1 MGKIK
6 FNLEFGGFYNSP
18 HENVINDAIR
28 NLFQDDID
36 FDSFYD
42 SDEYES
48 IDWKSVHTQYCK
60 IYIDILNHEL
70 DLNLKFVKLNS
81 PRFYNF
87 ETDKIEAEISGKEFN
102 KLKSEYLNSKEFI
115 DYVNE
120 SSKSYDGFISF
131 YNGIEAVKEEDEIL
145 LNYMFNYILCSISD
159 DIEMSLYNVL
169 DGVFQSG
176 NEIIIPSF
184 SKMISINVN
193 KMFKTLA

>member
-1 MGKIK
+1 MGTIK
-6 FNLEFGGFYNSP
+6 FNLEFGGFYESVHSNIID
-18 HENVINDAIR
+18 VAIR
-28 NLFQDDID
+28 DSFQDDFN

-42 SDEYES
+42 SNEYDK
-48 IDWKSVHTQYCK
+48 IDWNSVHNQYSK

-70 DLNLKFVKLNS
+70 DLNLKFIKLNS

-87 ETDKIEAEISGKEFN
+87 ETDKIEAEISDKEFN

-131 YNGIEAVKEEDEIL
+131 YNGIEAVKKEDEIL
-145 LNYMFNYILCSISD
+145 LNYMFNYILLSISD
-159 DIEMSLYNVL
+159 DIEMALYEVL
-169 DGVFQSG
+169 DEVD
-176 NEIIIPSF
+176 
-184 SKMISINVN
+184 KLINVN

>member
-1 MGKIK
+1 MEKIK
-6 FNLEFGGFYNSP
+6 FNLEFGGFYHSL
-18 HENVINDAIR
+18 HEDIIDDAIR

-36 FDSFYD
+36 FDSFYE

-48 IDWKSVHTQYCK
+48 IDWNSVHNQYCK

-70 DLNLKFVKLNS
+70 DLNLKFIKLNS

-115 DYVNE
+115 DYVNDI
-120 SSKSYDGFISF
+120 SKSRDGFCSF
-131 YNGIEAVKEEDEIL
+131 YDGIEAVKEKDEIL
-145 LNYMFNYILCSISD
+145 LCYMFKYIIPSISD

-169 DGVFQSG
+169 DGIYQFG
-176 NEIIIPSF
+176 NQIIIPSF
-184 SKMISINVN
+184 SEIISINVN